1 MRDGTGTPGTCLAK
15 VPRGDSAK
23 RPCGLRA
30 QESPRP
36 PGVPSWARKP
46 AGDVRGNLQRETLS
60 SGMKSDL
67 SEALLHSGTRVLAYL
82 KESLGRNSAP
92 TVAQGKTVDLL
103 FAPAEECFA
112 GVSCG
117 VKAALARD
125 WLGGGPRATNSH
137 RGWCRRGEP
146 GGAGLPCGLRSGT
159 GISAPRSLLEG
170 RVSEGE
176 PPGRHWVLSTVR
188 PARPEALPVMA
199 ARFPATRRPHCPS
212 KQSAGRCCPV
222 HPGPPQTCPGA
233 GSSAV
238 QASEVAKPLCRG

>member
-1 MRDGTGTPGTCLAK
+1 MRDGTGTLGTCLAK

-23 RPCGLRA
+23 RPCGLRT

-36 PGVPSWARKP
+36 PGVPSWAKKP
-46 AGDVRGNLQRETLS
+46 VGDVRGNLQNETLS
-60 SGMKSDL
+60 LEMKSDL
-67 SEALLHSGTRVLAYL
+67 SEALLHNGTKVLAYL
-82 KESLGRNSAP
+82 KESLRRNSAS
-92 TVAQGKTVDLL
+92 TVAQGKTVDLF

-117 VKAALARD
+117 VKAALVRD

-137 RGWCRRGEP
+137 RGRCRRGEP
-146 GGAGLPCGLRSGT
+146 GGTGLPCGLRSGT
-159 GISAPRSLLEG
+159 PRSLLEG
-170 RVSEGE
+170 RVSEWE

-199 ARFPATRRPHCPS
+199 ARFPATRSPHCPS
-212 KQSAGRCCPV
+212 KQSAGRCCRA
-222 HPGPPQTCPGA
+222 HPGPPQTCRGA
-233 GSSAV
+233 RCSAV